1 MRNPEF
7 DKAQVL
13 RAAIKAFVCKGYNKT
28 SMQDLKQATGLHPGS
43 IYCAFENKQGLL
55 IAALK
60 QYNEDSAVKFVQLIS
75 GHDTVLTGLKKYID
89 NTVHE
94 CSLDGAEKACFSQQ
108 VLSDLS
114 HPDPIVE
121 EVIAGNVEQ
130 WKNGFTDLFQ
140 QALEAGEVDDTRTP
154 LQRTQSVVMGIY
166 GLRTY
171 AHSHPSN
178 DELKSLAQQLFED
191 VCR

>member
-7 DKAQVL
+7 NKEQVL
-13 RAAIKAFVCKGYNKT
+13 RSAIKAFVCKGYNKT

-60 QYNEDSAVKFVQLIS
+60 QYNEDSAAKFVQLVS
-75 GHDTVLTGLKKYID
+75 GHNTVLEGLKNYID
-89 NTVHE
+89 NTVQE
-94 CSLDGAEKACFSQQ
+94 CSVDGAEKACFSQQ

-121 EVIAGNVEQ
+121 EVIASNVEQ
-130 WKNGFTDLFQ
+130 WKNGFIGLFE
-140 QALEAGEVDDTRTP
+140 QALDAGEVDNTRTP
-154 LQRTQSVVMGIY
+154 LQRTLSVVMGIY

-171 AHSHPSN
+171 AHSHPSS
-178 DELKSLAQQLFED
+178 DVLKELAQQLFED

>member
-7 DKAQVL
+7 NKEQVL

-43 IYCAFENKQGLL
+43 IYCAFGNKQGLL
-55 IAALK
+55 IAALE
-60 QYNEDSAVKFVQLIS
+60 QYNQDSSAKFIQLVS
-75 GHDTVLTGLKKYID
+75 GHNSVLAGLKKYIE
-89 NTVHE
+89 NTVSE

-121 EVIAGNVEQ
+121 EVIATNVEQ
-130 WKNGFTDLFQ
+130 WKNGFTNLFE
-140 QALEAGEVDDTRTP
+140 QALDANEIDNSRTP

-171 AHSHPSN
+171 AHSHPSS
-178 DELKSLAQQLFED
+178 DVLKELAQQLFED